1 MSLLHR
7 LPLPALIPFE
17 AAARRLNFSAAAQE
31 LGTTQPSVSQHVA
44 WLESELGT
52 RLFRRLRRGVELTA
66 DGILLFEAVHDGL
79 GLIDRA
85 ARDIRTRHERRSLT
99 VATDFA
105 FASFWLMPRL
115 GRFRATE
122 PGTDVRILTSQERID
137 PRSEDWDIAIIFS
150 DMAAVRGLRGGR
162 AEAELLWPERVVAVA
177 TPDFRTRH
185 AGPDGRLD
193 PARLPLLHLDSAETG
208 RWLTWH
214 DWFQAQGL
222 APSKAGGSTFSN
234 YPLVIQAALLG
245 QGIALGWLPLIRDM
259 LHSGQLVPALEGSVE
274 TGRGYYLIM
283 SDRLAPGRIG
293 DLFRD
298 WLLRE
303 AALS

>member
-17 AAARRLNFSAAAQE
+17 AAARRLNFSAAARE

-52 RLFRRLRRGVELTA
+52 RLFRRLRRGVELTT
-66 DGILLFEAVHDGL
+66 DGIALYEAVHDGL

-105 FASFWLMPRL
+105 FAAFWLMPRL
-115 GRFRATE
+115 GLFRAAQ
-122 PGTDVRILTSQERID
+122 PGIDVRILTSQERID
-137 PRSEDWDIAIIFS
+137 PRSEDWDIAILFS
-150 DMAAVRGLRGGR
+150 DLAAARAMRGGR
-162 AEAELLWPERVVAVA
+162 AVVAPLWPERVMAVC
-177 TPDFRTRH
+177 TPDFRSRH
-185 AGPDGRLD
+185 AGTEGRLD
-193 PARLPLLHLDSAETG
+193 PARMPLLHLDSAEAG
-208 RWLTWH
+208 RWLTWR

-222 APSKAGGSTFSN
+222 PPATAGGSTFNN

-245 QGIALGWLPLIRDM
+245 QGVALGWLPLIRDM
-259 LHSGQLVPALEGSVE
+259 LQSGQLVPALEGTVE
-274 TGRGYYLIM
+274 TEHGYVLVL
-283 SDRLAPGRIG
+283 SDRLPPGRIG
-293 DLFRD
+293 DQFRD
-298 WLLRE
+298 WLLGE
-303 AALS
+303 AAV